1 MVCRPIASACIRIR
15 PTEMASFSRASR
27 RPTMVACGFSVPR
40 VAVVEVWRGAVE
52 MLLGGVRAFVQTL

>member
-1 MVCRPIASACIRIR
+1 
-15 PTEMASFSRASR
+15 
-27 RPTMVACGFSVPR
+27 MVACGFSVPR